1 MHITQDITSVKASP
15 TILILLEIFESTT
28 GSNIAPVSFKL
39 IDTMNIFI
47 IGYTAIKINIKTPKV
62 LITLFIAKEQAAKV
76 LIASE
81 KALPTTGI
89 KLSIANFML
98 FLVTASNVFAVI
110 PLIPKIVTKI
120 IKINP

>member
-15 TILILLEIFESTT
+15 TILTLLEIFESTT

-81 KALPTTGI
+81 NVTD
-89 KLSIANFML
+89 ML
-98 FLVTASNVFAVI
+98 
-110 PLIPKIVTKI
+110 TKYYYLEDVVEYLF
-120 IKINP
+120 